1 MKDNMRSSL
10 IDPPPTTLAL
20 AALALGA
27 LAVGALAIGFLA
39 IRRLDVRHAR
49 FRRLEI
55 DELVIRRLQE
65 QRPQYAIGPAKR
77 GEKDP
82 DELYEHTL

>member
-1 MKDNMRSSL
+1 MRPSL
-10 IDPPPTTLAL
+10 IDRPPAALAL

-39 IRRLDVRHAR
+39 IRRLEVRSAR

-55 DELVIRRLQE
+55 DELVIRRLRE
-65 QRPQYAIGPAKR
+65 PRPQYAIGSAKS

-82 DELYEHTL
+82 DERYEHMP